1 MVMRTPSSI
10 EAGPPGPQP
19 DMRTGAQLRGAPW
32 GPTCCD
38 QTVCCVQLQEHAH
51 SWDGVGG
58 GTKRPGALRPF
69 KQKGLFPSG
78 IGKELLEPRA
88 GPTPSHRPPQL
99 RLWGRL
105 RIDWKGPRGEHRARQ
120 AGAPPYTLTAIT
132 RVLYPYTQPHTLVH
146 KHTSHTDTCSHTHSL
161 PHTYTQHIHS
171 QTERGGR
178 CLEAGPCP

>member
-38 QTVCCVQLQEHAH
+38 QTVCCVQLQEHAR

-99 RLWGRL
+99 RLRGRL
-105 RIDWKGPRGEHRARQ
+105 RIDWKGPRGERRAS
-120 AGAPPYTLTAIT
+120 L
-132 RVLYPYTQPHTLVH
+132 
-146 KHTSHTDTCSHTHSL
+146 HTHSHHTCAVPIHTASHPRSQAHIPHRHMFTHTL
-161 PHTYTQHIHS
+161 PAPHVHTAHS
-171 QTERGGR
+171 LTD
-178 CLEAGPCP
+178 